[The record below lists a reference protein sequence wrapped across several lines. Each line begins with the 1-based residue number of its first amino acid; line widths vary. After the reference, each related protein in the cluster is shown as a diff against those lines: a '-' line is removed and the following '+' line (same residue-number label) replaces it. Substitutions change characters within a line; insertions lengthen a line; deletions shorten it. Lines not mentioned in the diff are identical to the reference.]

1 MEPNSTLVTKFVL
14 NVVPFGAFEEGKQA
28 TQAKATDTLE
38 RDALK
43 GNGLHKRT
51 TLPTMQDE
59 TDRTEA
65 SNTGDTNFFFLSKQY
80 TIFLNV
86 CG

>member
-28 TQAKATDTLE
+28 TQAKETDT
-38 RDALK
+38 LK

-65 SNTGDTNFFFLSKQY
+65 SNTGDTIFFSEQVVYNFF
-80 TIFLNV
+80 NV